1 MTLGLMALYAAFCM
15 GYNLSK
21 SYKMDGL
28 SGGLLSLATFL
39 MMNIP
44 LNLDDKLAKKIFVGY
59 VLPMADLGGSGLFV
73 AIISMIFA
81 VEISRLV
88 IKSGFTI
95 KMPEQVPSSVA
106 RSFESLIPATLV
118 IIISWFVRVI
128 LNIDLNKIVNM
139 LFEPLGKF
147 AGDSLL
153 GALIPVFFIVLLWV
167 QVYMVFFVM
176 GPFSNRF
183 GSRF

>member
-1 MTLGLMALYAAFCM
+1 M

-44 LNLDDKLAKKIFVGY
+44 LNLDDKLAKKIFGY

-106 RSFESLIPATLV
+106 RSFESLIPNF
-118 IIISWFVRVI
+118 SYYHFMVRSCDI
-128 LNIDLNKIVNM
+128 K
-139 LFEPLGKF
+139 
-147 AGDSLL
+147 
-153 GALIPVFFIVLLWV
+153 
-167 QVYMVFFVM
+167 Y
-176 GPFSNRF
+176 RF
-183 GSRF
+183 K

>member
-1 MTLGLMALYAAFCM
+1 M

-106 RSFESLIPATLV
+106 RSFESLIPNF
-118 IIISWFVRVI
+118 SYYHFMVRSCDI
-128 LNIDLNKIVNM
+128 K
-139 LFEPLGKF
+139 
-147 AGDSLL
+147 
-153 GALIPVFFIVLLWV
+153 
-167 QVYMVFFVM
+167 Y
-176 GPFSNRF
+176 RF
-183 GSRF
+183 K

>member
-1 MTLGLMALYAAFCM
+1 
-15 GYNLSK
+15 
-21 SYKMDGL
+21 
-28 SGGLLSLATFL
+28 
-39 MMNIP
+39 
-44 LNLDDKLAKKIFVGY
+44 
-59 VLPMADLGGSGLFV
+59 MADLGGSGLFV

-153 GALIPVFFIVLLWV
+153 GALIPVFFIVLYGL
-167 QVYMVFFVM
+167 QVYMVLLLWVL
-176 GPFSNRF
+176 FSNRF
-183 GSRF
+183 GSRFRSKHRC

>member
-1 MTLGLMALYAAFCM
+1 
-15 GYNLSK
+15 
-21 SYKMDGL
+21 
-28 SGGLLSLATFL
+28 
-39 MMNIP
+39 
-44 LNLDDKLAKKIFVGY
+44 
-59 VLPMADLGGSGLFV
+59 
-73 AIISMIFA
+73 MIFA

-153 GALIPVFFIVLLWV
+153 GALIPVFFIVLYGL
-167 QVYMVFFVM
+167 QVYMVLLLWVL
-176 GPFSNRF
+176 FSNRF

>member
-1 MTLGLMALYAAFCM
+1 M

-44 LNLDDKLAKKIFVGY
+44 LNLDDKLAKKDAVGY

-106 RSFESLIPATLV
+106 RSFESLIPKNF
-118 IIISWFVRVI
+118 SYYHFMVRSCDI
-128 LNIDLNKIVNM
+128 K
-139 LFEPLGKF
+139 
-147 AGDSLL
+147 
-153 GALIPVFFIVLLWV
+153 
-167 QVYMVFFVM
+167 Y
-176 GPFSNRF
+176 RF
-183 GSRF
+183 K